1 MPRKAKTPRTI
12 KPPSKLYMIEE
23 EREGRFYVYY
33 ISLAPTKT
41 LFDIAPTK
49 AQAEKAIKDHKSGQH
64 PTQKT

>member
-1 MPRKAKTPRTI
+1 
-12 KPPSKLYMIEE
+12 MIEE